1 MALKLL
7 PLNIISHYFNSHT
20 GLGELMLGGTN
31 PDHCEGELHYV
42 PVADKSNWQI
52 PLERISVG
60 RNLTLC
66 EEGCRAS
73 LQTCAKG
80 IFGPADDINA
90 LHTAIGAKPS
100 EKYGAHTVKCHGM
113 LRLPIISFNLGGKVF
128 ILSPL
133 DYIKRVEVTPRHQHQ
148 HKLHV
153 CVSRFHAH
161 RRSLHGEQWVL
172 GETFLHHLY
181 TVFDRDQDRVGF
193 APLKRHNSG
202 PKPHLPPGSAADG
215 LPESLLVG

>member
-1 MALKLL
+1 MGEPIICSLEHITEYCSLLKEETVEASSRRTMARLQLL
-7 PLNIISHYFNSHT
+7 IISLLVLHVAAVIRIPLKREVLSVEVEADMDVQDQGLDEEWILKELEEDDEEAVADISKT
-20 GLGELMLGGTN
+20 TVLGETHPDN
-31 PDHCEGELHYV
+31 PSASPFKTLILHH
-42 PVADKSNWQI
+42 K
-52 PLERISVG
+52 E
-60 RNLTLC
+60 
-66 EEGCRAS
+66 
-73 LQTCAKG
+73 
-80 IFGPADDINA
+80 
-90 LHTAIGAKPS
+90 
-100 EKYGAHTVKCHGM
+100 
-113 LRLPIISFNLGGKVF
+113 
-128 ILSPL
+128 
-133 DYIKRVEVTPRHQHQ
+133 VEVTPRHQHQ

-172 GETFLHHLY
+172 GETFLQHLY